1 MAAMIKTP
9 EHGLNNYTPD
19 ILVARYVALK
29 GAE

>member
-9 EHGLNNYTPD
+9 EHGLTNYIPD
-19 ILVARYVALK
+19 ILVARSVALK